1 MTDEQFKVFKRY
13 LKERG
18 IYSEFFRQAKAHSD
32 RRLGL
37 TIKGYIDRHCTAGEE
52 IMRLITWSEAKW
64 GHWSEEY
71 TKYRKFLDPII
82 ISKEINKN
90 NFYESIQKVK
100 KINAKEELQ

>member
-18 IYSEFFRQAKAHSD
+18 LYSEFFRQAKAHSD

-52 IMRLITWSEAKW
+52 IMGLITWSEARW
-64 GHWSEEY
+64 GHWNEEY
-71 TKYRKFLDPII
+71 IKYREFLKPII
-82 ISKEINKN
+82 AKSINKEKY
-90 NFYESIQKVK
+90 YEHIQKVK
-100 KINAKEELQ
+100 KAIYTEELQ

>member
-18 IYSEFFRQAKAHSD
+18 LYSEFFRQAREHAD
-32 RRLGL
+32 RRPNL
-37 TIKGYIDRHCTAGEE
+37 TLLKYIYHHCMAGEE
-52 IMRLITWSEAKW
+52 IMGLITWSEAKW
-64 GHWSEEY
+64 RYWSQEY
-71 TKYRKFLDPII
+71 TKYRKFLSPII

-90 NFYESIQKVK
+90 EFYESIQKVK